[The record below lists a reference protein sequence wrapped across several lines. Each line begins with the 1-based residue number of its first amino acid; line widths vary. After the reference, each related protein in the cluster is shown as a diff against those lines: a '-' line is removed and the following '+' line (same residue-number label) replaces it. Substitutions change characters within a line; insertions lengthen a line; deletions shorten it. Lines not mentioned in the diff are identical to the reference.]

1 MGIPVFFKT
10 LITDYQ
16 HVIEPVANQ
25 KIDNLFF
32 DLNCLL
38 HPSCAQIK
46 DGNEDEMIKK
56 ILFDINHFI
65 QLTGATFIYIAIDG
79 PAPKAKMMQ
88 QRVRRLKS
96 VLEEKVWDTNAL
108 TPGTKFMNRLN
119 DELHKV
125 YDINKVYDSH
135 MKVVLSDSLEPGEG
149 EHKILQYIKQ
159 HKDIFKK
166 QKNCIYGLDADLIM
180 LALVSGIPN
189 IVLLRERTS
198 FNIEQM
204 EGDYLYL
211 KIDALKKE
219 ITSSF
224 PQLTKQTVIN
234 DYIFICFFLGNDFI
248 KNSPSLKLRYDG
260 LNHITEAYKQCQDK
274 YSNKFYLINP
284 RSKGIIHWNNF
295 KEFISLLNL
304 QENDRMKNMFSIR
317 MKQHRKYKHI
327 YDNIQ
332 RNKGNVITPPSTS
345 STKNN
350 TLGYPA
356 EDIMRH
362 KPIIFMNNEI
372 KIFTSNDWIQNYNLF
387 TCTGS
392 FDPYPVNE
400 LSEQVNQVCRDYIQS
415 IVWTTHY
422 YFNKCVSQEWFY
434 PHEHAPSLHDVHTYL
449 QSNKQVRVKE
459 HLQTY
464 TPLEQLLFV
473 FPYQSYHLCD
483 ELEPVD
489 ESNYITKL
497 DKEFSLLKRYDWEC
511 HPIF

>member
-16 HVIEPVANQ
+16 HVIEPVDNQ

-46 DGNEDEMIKK
+46 DGNEDDMIKK
-56 ILFDINHFI
+56 ILYDINYFI
-65 QLTGATFIYIAIDG
+65 QLTEATFIYIAIDG

-119 DELHKV
+119 DELYK
-125 YDINKVYDSH
+125 KYDSQ
-135 MKVVLSDSLEPGEG
+135 KNVIVSDSLEPGEG
-149 EHKILQYIKQ
+149 EHKILQYLKQ
-159 HKDIFKK
+159 NKDIFKK
-166 QKNCIYGLDADLIM
+166 QNNCIYGLDADLIM

-189 IVLLRERTS
+189 IVLLREKTS

-204 EGDYLYL
+204 DGDYLYL

-224 PQLTKQTVIN
+224 PQLTKQIIIN

-248 KNSPSLKLRYDG
+248 KNSPSLNLRYDG
-260 LNHITEAYKQCQDK
+260 LNYLTDVYKQCQDK
-274 YSNKFYLINP
+274 YNNKFYLINP
-284 RSKGIIHWNNF
+284 KSKGIIHWNNF
-295 KEFISLLNL
+295 KEFISLLNVK
-304 QENDRMKNMFSIR
+304 ENDRMKDMFSIR

-332 RNKGNVITPPSTS
+332 RNKSKVITPLS
-345 STKNN
+345 NN

-362 KPIIFMNNEI
+362 KPIIFMKNEI
-372 KIFTSNDWIQNYNLF
+372 NIFTSDDWLHNYNLF

-392 FDPYPVNE
+392 FDPHPVNE
-400 LSEQVNQVCRDYIQS
+400 LNNQVNQVCYDYIQS

-422 YFNKCVSQEWFY
+422 YFNECVSQEWFY
-434 PHEHAPSLHDVHTYL
+434 PHEHSPPLHELNKYL
-449 QSNKQVRVKE
+449 QSNKRVHIKE
-459 HLQTY
+459 HTTTY
-464 TPLEQLLFV
+464 TPLEQLQFV

-483 ELEPVD
+483 DLEPVD
-489 ESNYITKL
+489 ESNYITKI
-497 DKEFSLLKRYDWEC
+497 DKEYSLLKRYDWEC
-511 HPIF
+511 HPIFPTT